1 MVGWFKALDR
11 VLKGEATRPESLR
24 NGTIELPIRG
34 LVVVVLLLGAVYGA
48 CMGSFALT
56 ARWDTSTRSTG
67 FLQMLASAAKVPLL
81 FFLTLAVTFP
91 SLYVFNALVGS
102 RLAFATV
109 TRLLLAAVAVT
120 MAVLASFGTIV
131 VFFSLCTTSY
141 PFMVLLNV
149 AMFAAAGLLGM
160 RFLLQTL
167 QRLSAVF
174 AWEPTRQ
181 LVHPDAPA
189 APVVTAAP
197 VVPPGEG
204 EGVPP
209 EFGAG
214 ATTAAPP
221 PPLYPQQA
229 GGPRSPGAL
238 EQLEG
243 QVFGPRVKTVFRI
256 WIVVFGLVGA
266 QMGWVLRPF
275 IGSPTT
281 PFTFF
286 RERESN
292 FFEAVLDEVV
302 QVAAGDSSK
311 RRPAGWRGDNGR
323 PQGTNGAYP
332 PVTQRQDGR

>member
-1 MVGWFKALDR
+1 MIRWFKALDR
-11 VLKGEATRPESLR
+11 VLKGDATRPESLR
-24 NGTIELPIRG
+24 DGTIDLPVRG
-34 LVVVVLLLGAVYGA
+34 LVVVVLLLGATYGA
-48 CMGSFALT
+48 CMGSFALA
-56 ARWDTSTRSTG
+56 ARWDTTTRSVG
-67 FLQMLASAAKVPLL
+67 FLQMLASAAKVPML

-109 TRLLLAAVAVT
+109 TRLMLAAVAVT

-149 AMFAAAGLLGM
+149 AMFAVAGVLGM

-174 AWEPTRQ
+174 AWEPPRRI
-181 LVHPDAPA
+181 VHPDPVA
-189 APVVTAAP
+189 AAGEATGDEGHGRDVPVTPVTPGGTGGAATP
-197 VVPPGEG
+197 LSGYASA
-204 EGVPP
+204 
-209 EFGAG
+209 AG
-214 ATTAAPP
+214 
-221 PPLYPQQA
+221 
-229 GGPRSPGAL
+229 SPGAL
-238 EQLEG
+238 EPVEG

-256 WIVVFGLVGA
+256 WILVFGLVGA

-275 IGSPTT
+275 VGSPTT

-292 FFEAVLDEVV
+292 FFEAVLDKVGQVV
-302 QVAAGDSSK
+302 AGDDSRK
-311 RRPAGWRGDNGR
+311 RPGWRTD
-323 PQGTNGAYP
+323 
-332 PVTQRQDGR
+332 DGRRTGGGG